1 LNPATFAVAAVAIN
15 VAGSSGGLVIPH
27 LVGYVRE
34 QTGGF
39 TGPTLLIACILL
51 IAAALVS
58 FIRRLLSARRV
69 PHAATP

>member
-1 LNPATFAVAAVAIN
+1 
-15 VAGSSGGLVIPH
+15 LVIPH

-39 TGPTLLIACILL
+39 TGPTMLIAGILL
-51 IAAALVS
+51 IAAVLVS

-69 PHAATP
+69 PHVATP